1 MIRPALVAIITVI
14 SWSAFAAP
22 KIIGDNS
29 DEVKKHADLK
39 PKASAY
45 IDKVDKEVS
54 RIIGMSKQQPTS
66 HEIAAQSRKMNAL
79 ADEGDPLGSF
89 PDSPLYQC
97 RAAGIS
103 ARTMWSAMI
112 GMIPTQTPQQAHDDY
127 RKLAKECRQQL
138 AKAPEA
144 KVTVETPETERM
156 PPFPGC
162 LSVVSINKS
171 GPNTWTCP
179 KKNIPR

>member
-1 MIRPALVAIITVI
+1 MIRRVLIALIASV
-14 SWSAFAAP
+14 SLSAFAAP

-39 PKASAY
+39 SKASAY
-45 IDKVDKEVS
+45 IDKVDKEIS
-54 RIIGMSKQQPTS
+54 KIIGMAKQQPTS
-66 HEIAAQSRKMNAL
+66 QEIAAQSRKMNAL
-79 ADEGDPLGSF
+79 ADEGDPFGTF
-89 PDSPLYQC
+89 MDSPLHQC

-103 ARTMWSAMI
+103 ARTMWGAMI
-112 GMIPTQTPQQAHDDY
+112 GMIPTQPPQQAHEEY
-127 RKLAKECRQQL
+127 RQRAKECRQQI
-138 AKAPEA
+138 ANPPEA
-144 KVTVETPETERM
+144 KVKVETPEAERM

-171 GPNTWTCP
+171 GPNAWTCP